1 MLSPTHLACPYIN
14 VCLLP
19 QPSLDG
25 GSVPFGGPQA
35 ADGEIKI
42 FADHV
47 LIPKER
53 FTVKRVE
60 FVNPQDSYLRLF
72 AHSDNT
78 NNDVG
83 K

>member
-1 MLSPTHLACPYIN
+1 
-14 VCLLP
+14 
-19 QPSLDG
+19 
-25 GSVPFGGPQA
+25 
-35 ADGEIKI
+35 
-42 FADHV
+42 V